1 MTTAVK
7 TPKTPMTKAAEAQL
21 VRNLAVEWGEH
32 NIRANAIA
40 PGLIRTDFARA
51 LWEDPDNLKR
61 VERVLQGKHKPT
73 YTPHVDDGDFVVVTN
88 AEKVRVTGKK
98 AWNKVY
104 PYYTGW
110 TGGLKSKTYGEIMEQ
125 DPAQI
130 VRLAVKRMLPKSKLG
145 RQMLTKLKVYA
156 GGEHPH
162 AAQKPQPLDPSKI

>member
-7 TPKTPMTKAAEAQL
+7 TPKTPMTKAAEAQRDWWTVDATDQVL
-21 VRNLAVEWGEH
+21 GRLAS
-32 NIRANAIA
+32 RLA
-40 PGLIRTDFARA
+40 
-51 LWEDPDNLKR
+51 
-61 VERVLQGKHKPT
+61 RVLQGKHKPT